1 VKKKYKIKI
10 TPELKKKLD
19 LWLAIAHMIED
30 EFWVNIGETEKK
42 MAKDTGIE
50 DIEFFFGDEDG
61 SCKGIGNISRT
72 MPLYHRH

>member
-1 VKKKYKIKI
+1 
-10 TPELKKKLD
+10 
-19 LWLAIAHMIED
+19 MIED
-30 EFWVNIGETEKK
+30 EFWVNIKETEKK